1 MGWTGIHLRADLP
14 VCAVDSALHSR
25 PEALDRVGRSALEA
39 DIFMRAVIGRHGS
52 MPARV
57 KSEAGAQFGGLDCAA
72 GDDIGVNVRL
82 WPDAPRRVWSAYL
95 ESLPFFPVDGLR
107 QFAPLIP

>member
-1 MGWTGIHLRADLP
+1 MS
-14 VCAVDSALHSR
+14 AVDTAPHSR

-39 DIFMRAVIGRHGS
+39 DIFMRAVIVRHGS

-57 KSEAGAQFGGLDCAA
+57 KSEAGAQFVGMDCAA

-82 WPDAPRRVWSAYL
+82 WPDAPKRVWSACL
-95 ESLPFFPVDGLR
+95 EWLPFFPVDGLR
-107 QFAPLIP
+107 QSSPLIP